1 MKLAMPYDEIKVR
14 FMQAKDKKQQ
24 VHILAELN
32 ACSTAQIVDVL
43 RATKVDGRLLRYL
56 DKSEPG
62 TKKRDPTP
70 EEAEPERAE
79 SSSLDTA
86 LAIIRAEIDDINRQQ
101 YELDMKKADLYQ
113 RIWDMLGEV

>member
-32 ACSTAQIVDVL
+32 ACSTAQIVDIL

-56 DKSEPG
+56 DKPETATRKREP
-62 TKKRDPTP
+62 TL
-70 EEAEPERAE
+70 EEAEPEPAE
-79 SSSLDTA
+79 SSSLDSA
-86 LAIIRAEIDDINRQQ
+86 LAVIRAEIYDINRQQ
-101 YELDMKKADLYQ
+101 YELDMKKADLY
-113 RIWDMLGEV
+113 RCIWDMLGEV